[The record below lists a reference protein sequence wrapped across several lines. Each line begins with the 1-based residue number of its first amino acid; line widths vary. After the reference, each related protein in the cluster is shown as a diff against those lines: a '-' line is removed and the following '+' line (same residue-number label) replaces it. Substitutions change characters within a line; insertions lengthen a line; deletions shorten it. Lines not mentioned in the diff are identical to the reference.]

1 MSAAP
6 ESPTVVPPAPAP
18 APERVAANPTP
29 PAPRLSL
36 ADFLS
41 REPRLRQRP
50 TLAGGFARQCARQ
63 RLTHATAAAF
73 TAALDAFEHGAT

>member
-1 MSAAP
+1 MSASP
-6 ESPTVVPPAPAP
+6 ESLPAASPARTAVVTLAPA
-18 APERVAANPTP
+18 EP

-63 RLTHATAAAF
+63 RLKHATAAAF